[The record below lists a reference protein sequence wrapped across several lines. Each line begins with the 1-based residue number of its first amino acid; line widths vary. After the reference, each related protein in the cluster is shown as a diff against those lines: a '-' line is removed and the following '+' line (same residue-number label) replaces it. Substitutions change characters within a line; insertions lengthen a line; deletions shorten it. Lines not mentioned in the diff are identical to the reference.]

1 MKSIVK
7 KISRAL
13 QVILMA
19 PVKLPA
25 KIAGVLK
32 YVALGLGVIESVLDG
47 DDKVDSEETKESPKL
62 EVGNSDKA
70 QEIDEVEPV
79 EDHDDQGLQ
88 SDPAE
93 LGLKQAMPENNPDRD
108 QQIKKANLS
117 EESALLEETSD
128 LHDPGKETGH
138 EAQ

>member
-1 MKSIVK
+1 MKSIIK

-25 KIAGVLK
+25 KIAGIVQYL
-32 YVALGLGVIESVLDG
+32 ALGLGIVESVLDE
-47 DDKVDSEETKESPKL
+47 DDKVDSGGTEESSKL

-79 EDHDDQGLQ
+79 EDHIDEGRQLDQAE
-88 SDPAE
+88 SVEESTMPAE
-93 LGLKQAMPENNPDRD
+93 
-108 QQIKKANLS
+108 IS
-117 EESALLEETSD
+117 TETSD
-128 LHDPGKETGH
+128 LDDLGKEGGH
-138 EAQ
+138 ADQ